1 MAACAAVQEVVWL
14 VQLLKE
20 FTCTF
25 FSPVILL
32 DDNKDCVKYVE
43 NKNDAK
49 LSKHVDVGP

>member
-32 DDNKDCVKYVE
+32 DDTKECVEYA
-43 NKNDAK
+43 KNNE
-49 LSKHVDVGP
+49 DVGYHFISDLK